1 MRMYNPAHPGKILAE
16 FMDGRTVTDVAKHL
30 GVTRAA
36 LSRLLNGRAG
46 VSADMAL
53 RLSEAFGLEAELWLR
68 LQAQRDIWVASRK
81 RRKKVRSL
89 VAVGGLK
96 KAA

>member
-1 MRMYNPAHPGKILAE
+1 MQMYNPAHPGKILAE
-16 FMDGRTVTDVAKHL
+16 FMVGRTVTDVAKHL

-36 LSRLLNGRAG
+36 LSRILNGKAG

-53 RLSEAFGLEAELWLR
+53 RLSEAFGLDAEMWLR
-68 LQAQRDIWVASRK
+68 LQVQRDLWVASRK
-81 RRKKVRSL
+81 RRKKIKSMVPQEQR
-89 VAVGGLK
+89 

>member
-16 FMDGRTVTDVAKHL
+16 FMDDRSVTDVAKHL

-36 LSRLLNGRAG
+36 LSRVLNGKAG

-53 RLSEAFGLEAELWLR
+53 RLSEAFGLDAEMWLR
-68 LQAQRDIWVASRK
+68 LQVQRDIWVASLK
-81 RRKKVRSL
+81 RRKKVRPL

-96 KAA
+96 KSA